1 MKTTGLKSKII
12 TVYVSSEGSG
22 ILFMRGGG
30 GGGGAYYVG
39 KESWGGTSLL
49 VSIGIDG
56 TWIKIQE

>member
-1 MKTTGLKSKII
+1 MKTTGLKSKIS

-30 GGGGAYYVG
+30 AYCVG
-39 KESWGGTSLL
+39 KESWGGTSLV
-49 VSIGIDG
+49 VSIAIDG